1 MKRFVMAMT
10 VAATSLTLATAGAQ
24 EAAKAP
30 SAPSAAEAP
39 KAPAAPTAPKAE
51 ARAAGATGED
61 ALKTAP
67 KAEDRTGA
75 APKPEDALKGLPK
88 AEDGHT
94 PLGVRPAKPLTLAP
108 ESSSSGIGWKLAFA
122 AAAVGLGVWGMRK
135 RNAQKRNAPK
145 HAIDIVSRK
154 ALGVRSELL
163 VVTIDDQTFLLG
175 VTPTSI
181 GMLTTLTDPAGA
193 EEGETRGE
201 IREEEEPA
209 PRAAGGTN
217 ASGALQSIATLFA
230 NRAALLPAKAEAP
243 SEPPKSKP
251 RTRRA
256 ASTPSAATHTPTT
269 STSRRTLSDEP
280 ERLSESS
287 EGQLRG
293 LLKKRSGGQ

>member
-10 VAATSLTLATAGAQ
+10 LAATSLTLASASAQ

-39 KAPAAPTAPKAE
+39 KAPTAPTAAAPKAE
-51 ARAAGATGED
+51 ARASGAPGED
-61 ALKTAP
+61 ALRTAP
-67 KAEDRTGA
+67 KVEDRTGA
-75 APKPEDALKGLPK
+75 ASKPEDALKGLPK

-94 PLGVRPAKPLTLAP
+94 PLGVRPSKPLTLAP

-135 RNAQKRNAPK
+135 RNAQKRNTPK

-181 GMLTTLTDPAGA
+181 GMLTTLTDPAGSEEA
-193 EEGETRGE
+193 ESRTEARDQ
-201 IREEEEPA
+201 EEPA
-209 PRAAGGTN
+209 PRAA

-256 ASTPSAATHTPTT
+256 ATSTPTSAAHAPTT
-269 STSRRTLSDEP
+269 STSRRTLSEGP
-280 ERLSESS
+280 EKLAESS

>member
-10 VAATSLTLATAGAQ
+10 LAASSLTFATAGAQ
-24 EAAKAP
+24 
-30 SAPSAAEAP
+30 EAP
-39 KAPAAPTAPKAE
+39 KAPAAPAAPTTALEAPKA
-51 ARAAGATGED
+51 AAAPAAPRPETRED
-61 ALKTAP
+61 PLKTAP
-67 KAEDRTGA
+67 KADDRAPG
-75 APKPEDALKGLPK
+75 APKPEDALKALPK
-88 AEDGHT
+88 PEDGHA
-94 PLGVRPAKPLTLAP
+94 LGVRPAKPLTLAP
-108 ESSSSGIGWKLAFA
+108 ESSSSGVGWKLAFV

-135 RNAQKRNAPK
+135 RNAQKRSAPK

-181 GMLTTLTDPAGA
+181 GMLTTLTDPAGSEEA
-193 EEGETRGE
+193 EPRSEA
-201 IREEEEPA
+201 REEEEPA
-209 PRAAGGTN
+209 PRAAN

-256 ASTPSAATHTPTT
+256 AAHAPAPHGPST
-269 STSRRTLSDEP
+269 STSRRTLPEEP
-280 ERLSESS
+280 EKLAESS

>member
-1 MKRFVMAMT
+1 MKRLVMAMT

-24 EAAKAP
+24 EAPKAPAAP
-30 SAPSAAEAP
+30 SAPSAPTALEAP
-39 KAPAAPTAPKAE
+39 KAAAPRAPAP
-51 ARAAGATGED
+51 GED

-67 KAEDRTGA
+67 KADDRAGA
-75 APKPEDALKGLPK
+75 APKPEDALKALPK
-88 AEDGHT
+88 PEEGHA
-94 PLGVRPAKPLTLAP
+94 LGVRPAKPLTLAP
-108 ESSSSGIGWKLAFA
+108 ESSSSGVGWKLAFA
-122 AAAVGLGVWGMRK
+122 AGAVGLGVWGMRK

-193 EEGETRGE
+193 EETESRPE
-201 IREEEEPA
+201 AREEEEPA
-209 PRAAGGTN
+209 PRAAN

-256 ASTPSAATHTPTT
+256 ATAPQSASHTPTT
-269 STSRRTLSDEP
+269 STSRRTLSDET
-280 ERLSESS
+280 EKLSESS

-293 LLKKRSGGQ
+293 LLKKRSGVQ

>member
-1 MKRFVMAMT
+1 VKRFVMAMT
-10 VAATSLTLATAGAQ
+10 LAATSLTLGSASAQ

-30 SAPSAAEAP
+30 TAAEAP
-39 KAPAAPTAPKAE
+39 KAPSAPTAPVAN
-51 ARAAGATGED
+51 AAPAAPRAED

-88 AEDGHT
+88 ADDGHT
-94 PLGVRPAKPLTLAP
+94 PLGVRPSKPLTLAP
-108 ESSSSGIGWKLAFA
+108 ESTSSGIGWKLAFA

-181 GMLTTLTDPAGA
+181 GMLTTLTDPAGSEEA
-193 EEGETRGE
+193 ESRTEARD
-201 IREEEEPA
+201 EEEPA
-209 PRAAGGTN
+209 PRAA

-256 ASTPSAATHTPTT
+256 ATSTPTSATPTT
-269 STSRRTLSDEP
+269 STSRRTLSEGP
-280 ERLSESS
+280 EKLAESS

>member
-1 MKRFVMAMT
+1 MAMT
-10 VAATSLTLATAGAQ
+10 VAATSLTLASASAQ
-24 EAAKAP
+24 
-30 SAPSAAEAP
+30 EAP
-39 KAPAAPTAPKAE
+39 KAPTAPTAPTSQE
-51 ARAAGATGED
+51 
-61 ALKTAP
+61 AP
-67 KAEDRTGA
+67 KAA
-75 APKPEDALKGLPK
+75 APKPEDALKAALKVEDRAAAAPK
-88 AEDGHT
+88 PEDALKAAPKPEDGHT
-94 PLGVRPAKPLTLAP
+94 PLGVRPSKPLALAP
-108 ESSSSGIGWKLAFA
+108 ESSSSGVGWKLAFA
-122 AAAVGLGVWGMRK
+122 AVAVGLGVWGMRK

-181 GMLTTLTDPAGA
+181 GMLTTLTDPAGS
-193 EEGETRGE
+193 EESESHTEARA
-201 IREEEEPA
+201 EEEPA
-209 PRAAGGTN
+209 PRAAL

-230 NRAALLPAKAEAP
+230 NRAALVPAKSEPP

-256 ASTPSAATHTPTT
+256 ATSPHASATHTPTT
-269 STSRRTLSDEP
+269 STSRRTLADEP
-280 ERLSESS
+280 EKLPESS